1 MLIRYTQYK
10 SRLATLI
17 DLVGSL
23 TFAAAYFMLVVCTI
37 IEAINSFPVLDTA
50 IEGFFAFVIFLLFG
64 FGIKKLGRTVAIKR
78 SLKNRY

>member
-1 MLIRYTQYK
+1 ML
-10 SRLATLI
+10 
-17 DLVGSL
+17 
-23 TFAAAYFMLVVCTI
+23 VCTI

>member
-23 TFAAAYFMLVVCTI
+23 TFAAAYFMLVCTI